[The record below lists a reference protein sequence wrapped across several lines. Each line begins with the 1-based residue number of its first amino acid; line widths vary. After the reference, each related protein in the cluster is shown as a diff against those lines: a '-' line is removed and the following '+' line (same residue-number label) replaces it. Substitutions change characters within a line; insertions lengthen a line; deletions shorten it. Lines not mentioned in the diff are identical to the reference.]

1 VESNHPFQA
10 LAQLLEHD
18 PSERGVAGL
27 RPWGGTCGADALMN
41 SARQLLGA
49 QAVAI
54 VTGFYIP
61 SADPPAAETD
71 GPLGALALTRALGAL
86 GKQVRLIADPFAAPL
101 LECCL
106 PQEDRNVSL
115 QIVPWTMLEFAEND
129 KTARHWIDDFLATHG
144 PALNALVSIERV
156 GPAHSL
162 TSVRPDEAAEFAAS
176 VPPAQFNC
184 RHNMRGTV
192 IDHFTPPLDLLFEQI
207 KAFRPDCFTLGLG
220 DGGNEIG
227 LGCFSWSQLRGA
239 IRRSPGAQI
248 ACRIATDEVITAG
261 ISNWGAYALVA
272 AMAQLESSMTLAS
285 VLSVDEERAALR
297 RMVDEAGAVDGVT
310 LTRSYS
316 VDGVAEPEY
325 LAHLGKILDCVP

>member
-1 VESNHPFQA
+1 
-10 LAQLLEHD
+10 
-18 PSERGVAGL
+18 
-27 RPWGGTCGADALMN
+27 MN

-71 GPLGALALTRALGAL
+71 GPLGALALMRALAAL
-86 GKQVRLIADPFAAPL
+86 GKQVQFVADPFTAPL

-106 PQEDRNVSL
+106 PQKAHGVSL
-115 QIVPWTMLEFAEND
+115 HIVPWSMQDFSQDD
-129 KTARHWIDDFLATHG
+129 KTARRWIDDYLATHG
-144 PALNALVSIERV
+144 KALDALVSIERV
-156 GPAHSL
+156 GPSHSS
-162 TSVRPDEAAEFAAS
+162 TSVRPDEAAAFAES
-176 VPPAQFNC
+176 VPPTDFDC
-184 RHNMRGTV
+184 RHNMRGAV
-192 IDHFTPPLDLLFEQI
+192 IDRFTPPLDLLFEQI

-261 ISNWGAYALVA
+261 ISNWGVYALVA

-297 RMVDEAGAVDGVT
+297 RMVNEAGAVDGVT